1 MKEKL
6 SISCKA
12 RQNNQ
17 NAIKQNQQSLDALPQ
32 IKCTCAK
39 LFLYQLDLLL
49 KACEN
54 WLVYLFVYDL
64 VFSGFLT
71 FKNRSNSAA
80 EKEIASSA
88 SISYCNIL
96 NELIEFIAI
105 QISYHYFVL

>member
-54 WLVYLFVYDL
+54 
-64 VFSGFLT
+64 
-71 FKNRSNSAA
+71 
-80 EKEIASSA
+80 
-88 SISYCNIL
+88 
-96 NELIEFIAI
+96 
-105 QISYHYFVL
+105 